1 MPEVNMIR
9 RISAAA
15 FVVIISV
22 WSASLHEPMPVSA
35 QEGYVVQ
42 HDSEVAKEEPGPH
55 KGKGLSIGY
64 VFFDKAPGIKF
75 SFRKRVLHP
84 GASIGYHKQNEDE
97 VYYIIGGQG
106 KMTINGNEFAAKP
119 GDAFLTR
126 TGSSHGLEQTGSG
139 DLTIIITYEK

>member
-1 MPEVNMIR
+1 MFAFASIAVGLVAANHGSTSVN
-9 RISAAA
+9 
-15 FVVIISV
+15 
-22 WSASLHEPMPVSA
+22 A

-42 HDSEVAKEEPGPH
+42 SDSAVARDEPGPH
-55 KGKGLSIGY
+55 QGKGMSTGY
-64 VFFDKAPGIKF
+64 VFFDKVQGMRF

-84 GASIGYHKQNEDE
+84 GASIGYHQQKEDE

-106 KMTINGNEFAAKP
+106 RMTINGHEFSAKA

-139 DLTIIITYEK
+139 DLTIIIAFEK